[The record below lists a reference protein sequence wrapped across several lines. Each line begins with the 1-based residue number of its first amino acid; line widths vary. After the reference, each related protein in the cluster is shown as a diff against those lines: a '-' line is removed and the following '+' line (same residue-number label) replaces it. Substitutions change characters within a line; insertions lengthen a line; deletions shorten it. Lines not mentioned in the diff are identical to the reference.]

1 VRGALCRKEKAPCT
15 LAPRDGGGARGGPGA
30 PGGGRALFLALA
42 AASSQVGPLRSE
54 WVHLATGVGDSDE
67 KFQSVWGRQGGNS
80 TQTLQRGQLERACD
94 GAVLK
99 EHHSTKRV
107 RRHAESQRARS
118 GEEHYLSQQGEREEP
133 QDVGSWRS
141 V

>member
-1 VRGALCRKEKAPCT
+1 
-15 LAPRDGGGARGGPGA
+15 
-30 PGGGRALFLALA
+30 
-42 AASSQVGPLRSE
+42 
-54 WVHLATGVGDSDE
+54 VGDSDE

-133 QDVGSWRS
+133 QDVGSWQS